1 MFHSILFFF
10 SLSAS
15 AIYEQFAAIY
25 MKKKLFLHNTKFL
38 CSDKNIK

>member
-25 MKKKLFLHNTKFL
+25 MEKKTVFPQHKILVLR
-38 CSDKNIK
+38 